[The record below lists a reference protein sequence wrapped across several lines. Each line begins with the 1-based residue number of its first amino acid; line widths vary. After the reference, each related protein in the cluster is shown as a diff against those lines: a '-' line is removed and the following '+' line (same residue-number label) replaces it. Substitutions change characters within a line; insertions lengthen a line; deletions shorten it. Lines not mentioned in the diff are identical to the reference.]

1 MSAGFRIAVTVIAA
15 LAPAAA
21 SARCQTG
28 VASAPY
34 IGAADMR
41 AIDKAAARLPAVRPG
56 KVHLSIGGPL
66 PRSLARKPLPPAVAK
81 VLPQYKVPGYAA
93 FRSGQQLAIVNPRG
107 VLTYLMP
114 IGRATRP
121 GNCP

>member
-1 MSAGFRIAVTVIAA
+1 MPGGFRIAVTMLAA

-21 SARCQTG
+21 AARCQTG
-28 VASAPY
+28 LASAPY
-34 IGAADMR
+34 IGATDMR

-66 PRSLARKPLPPAVAK
+66 PHSLARKPVPPAVAK
-81 VLPQYKVPGYAA
+81 VLPQYKAPGYAA
-93 FRSGQQLAIVNPRG
+93 FRSGEQLAIVNPRG
-107 VLTYLMP
+107 VLIYLMP
-114 IGRATRP
+114 IGRPTRP